1 MKKDIKEIRQEI
13 NKIDKDMATLFEK
26 RMNLV
31 KDVAVYKKERALPL
45 YDEAR
50 ENEIISSNSSYI
62 QNEEVKNYYVD
73 FLRSTMDIS
82 KAYQYYLCDG
92 MKVAYC
98 GVEGAFAHIASK
110 RLFPNGELVSFK
122 SFKEAYK
129 AVEKGLCD
137 TCVLPIENSSAGDV
151 GEVMDLI
158 FQGSLYVNRI
168 YELEIN
174 QNLLAK
180 KGTKLEDIKTVI
192 SHPQAIEQAKE
203 FIQAHGFDI
212 IECANTA
219 LSALQVKES
228 NDGHIAAIASEET
241 ASLYG
246 LEIIEKNINTNKN
259 NTTRF
264 AIFSKV
270 RNLPAKEVKMGANFI
285 LVFTVKNE
293 AGALAKTL
301 NIIGMHNFNMR
312 NLKSRPL
319 SSLMWN
325 YYFFVELEGNIN
337 TNEGKQMLVEL
348 GTLCDRL
355 KLVGTYISK

>member
-1 MKKDIKEIRQEI
+1 MKKDIKDIRIEI
-13 NKIDKDMATLFEK
+13 NQIDKEIASLFEK
-26 RMNLV
+26 RMNFV
-31 KDVAVYKKERALPL
+31 KEVAFYKKERALPL
-45 YDEAR
+45 LDEAR
-50 ENEIISSNSSYI
+50 ENEVIEKNSSYI
-62 QNEEVKNYYVD
+62 ENEEIKNYYVD
-73 FLRSTMDIS
+73 FLRNTMNIS
-82 KAYQYYLCDG
+82 KSYQYFLCNG
-92 MKVAYC
+92 TKVAYC
-98 GVEGAFAHIASK
+98 GVEGAFSHIASK
-110 RLFPNGELVSFK
+110 RLFPNGELIPYK

-129 AVEKGLCD
+129 AVENGECD

-151 GEVMDLI
+151 GEVMNLV
-158 FQGSLYVNRI
+158 FQGSLYINRI

-192 SHPQAIEQAKE
+192 SHPQALEQANE
-203 FIQAHGFDI
+203 FIVAHGYDV

-219 LSALQVKES
+219 LSALQVKEQ
-228 NDGHIAAIASEET
+228 NDKTLGAIASEET

-246 LEIIEKNINTNKN
+246 LDIIEKNINTNKN

-270 RNLPAKEVKMGANFI
+270 RNMPSPEMKMGANFI

-337 TNEGKQMLVEL
+337 TKEGKQMLVEL
-348 GTLCDRL
+348 ATLCDKL
-355 KLVGTYISK
+355 KLVGTYTSK

>member
-1 MKKDIKEIRQEI
+1 M
-13 NKIDKDMATLFEK
+13 
-26 RMNLV
+26 
-31 KDVAVYKKERALPL
+31 
-45 YDEAR
+45 
-50 ENEIISSNSSYI
+50 
-62 QNEEVKNYYVD
+62 
-73 FLRSTMDIS
+73 
-82 KAYQYYLCDG
+82 
-92 MKVAYC
+92 
-98 GVEGAFAHIASK
+98 
-110 RLFPNGELVSFK
+110 
-122 SFKEAYK
+122 
-129 AVEKGLCD
+129 
-137 TCVLPIENSSAGDV
+137 
-151 GEVMDLI
+151 
-158 FQGSLYVNRI
+158 
-168 YELEIN
+168 
-174 QNLLAK
+174 
-180 KGTKLEDIKTVI
+180 
-192 SHPQAIEQAKE
+192 
-203 FIQAHGFDI
+203 
-212 IECANTA
+212 
-219 LSALQVKES
+219 
-228 NDGHIAAIASEET
+228 
-241 ASLYG
+241 YG

-312 NLKSRPL
+312 HLKSRPL

>member
-1 MKKDIKEIRQEI
+1 MEKDIKEIRQKI
-13 NKIDKDMATLFEK
+13 NQIDKDIASLFEK
-26 RMNLV
+26 RMNCV
-31 KDVAVYKKERALPL
+31 KEVASYKKERALPI
-45 YDEAR
+45 YDEGR
-50 ENEIISSNSSYI
+50 ENEVIDRNSSYI
-62 QNEEVKNYYVD
+62 QNEEIKNYYVD

-82 KAYQYYLCDG
+82 KSYQNYLCNG

-110 RLFPNGELVSFK
+110 KLFSNGELVPYK

-129 AVEKGLCD
+129 AVEKGICD

-151 GEVMDLI
+151 GEVMDLV
-158 FQGSLYVNRI
+158 FQGSLYINRI

-174 QNLLAK
+174 QNLLVK
-180 KGTKLEDIKTVI
+180 KGTKLEDVKTVI
-192 SHPQAIEQAKE
+192 SHPQALEQTKE
-203 FIQAHGFDI
+203 FIQAHGFDV

-219 LSALQVKES
+219 LSALHVKER
-228 NDGHIAAIASEET
+228 NDNSVAAIASEET

-246 LEIIEKNINTNKN
+246 LEIIEKNINTDKN

-270 RNLPAKEVKMGANFI
+270 RNLPSPEVKMGTNFI

-319 SSLMWN
+319 STLMWN

>member
-1 MKKDIKEIRQEI
+1 MLNILTKEFDKKHIKGSFKGIGPGCKLVLALTYWREYRGMRQMRL
-13 NKIDKDMATLFEK
+13 DY
-26 RMNLV
+26 
-31 KDVAVYKKERALPL
+31 DVAHSTVCDSIKWVEITLANNPL
-45 YDEAR
+45 
-50 ENEIISSNSSYI
+50 
-62 QNEEVKNYYVD
+62 
-73 FLRSTMDIS
+73 
-82 KAYQYYLCDG
+82 
-92 MKVAYC
+92 
-98 GVEGAFAHIASK
+98 
-110 RLFPNGELVSFK
+110 
-122 SFKEAYK
+122 
-129 AVEKGLCD
+129 
-137 TCVLPIENSSAGDV
+137 
-151 GEVMDLI
+151 
-158 FQGSLYVNRI
+158 FQ
-168 YELEIN
+168 
-174 QNLLAK
+174 
-180 KGTKLEDIKTVI
+180 LEDIKTVI

-228 NDGHIAAIASEET
+228 NDGHIASIASEET

-270 RNLPAKEVKMGANFI
+270 RNLPSKEVKMGANFI

-355 KLVGTYISK
+355 KLVGTYICK